1 MRFFST
7 REKSPGLLIS
17 EAIALGLASDGGLY
31 VPDRFPCFQIEDFD
45 GVTEFPEFAF
55 LVLKPFFEADPL
67 SGELEKICK
76 RAFSFPVIL
85 KDVRSS
91 QSGLATSV
99 LELFHGPTAAFKDV
113 GARFLA
119 ECLSARSRTK
129 QTILVAT
136 SGDTG
141 GAVASAFHGRPGFEV
156 VIVFPKDGVSERQRQ
171 QLTCWGG
178 NIHTYAVKG
187 SFDTCQ
193 KLVKSAFSDPELR
206 GTGKMSSANSINIG
220 RLLPQVTYYA
230 MASIQYLRKH
240 HCSASFIIPTGN
252 AGNAVAALWAKKM
265 GFPIGS
271 IGMATNA
278 NRVIPDYFKSGDWKP
293 SASVATLANAM
304 DVGHASNM
312 ERAFHLESQGFHL
325 KENVFSVSVSDEEI
339 RKTIGAG
346 EKEYGEIWCPHTATA
361 IYVRNLQ
368 RGASQDW
375 IVVSTAHPAKFETI
389 VEPLIG
395 HRIEV
400 PKVLEDLLTLKSNY
414 EEISGDYEDFSKL
427 LFFG

>member
-7 REKSPGLLIS
+7 REKSPALLIS

-31 VPDRFPCFQIEDFD
+31 VPDQFPRFQVEDFD

-55 LVLKPFFEADPL
+55 LVLKPFFTEDPL

-76 RAFSFPVIL
+76 KAFSFPIVL
-85 KDVRSS
+85 KDIRSS
-91 QSGLATSV
+91 RSGSTTSV

-119 ECLSARSRTK
+119 ECLSARGQSK

-156 VIVFPKDGVSERQRQ
+156 VIVFPKDGVSERQRK
-171 QLTCWGG
+171 QLTCWGD
-178 NIHTYAVKG
+178 NIHSYAVNG
-187 SFDTCQ
+187 NFDTCQ
-193 KLVKSAFSDPELR
+193 KLVKSAFSDPALR

-230 MASIQYLRKH
+230 LASIQYLRKH
-240 HCSASFIIPTGN
+240 RSSASFIIPTGN
-252 AGNAVAALWAKKM
+252 AGNAVAALWAKEM

-293 SASVATLANAM
+293 LASIATLANAM
-304 DVGHASNM
+304 DVGNASNM
-312 ERAFHLESQGFHL
+312 ERAFHLEAQGFHL
-325 KENVFSVSVSDEEI
+325 KENVFSVAVSDEEI
-339 RKTIGAG
+339 RKTIAAG
-346 EKEYGEIWCPHTATA
+346 EKEYGEVWCPHTATA
-361 IYVRNLQ
+361 VHVRSLQ
-368 RGASQDW
+368 RGPSQDW
-375 IVVSTAHPAKFETI
+375 VVVATAHPAKFETI

-400 PKVLEDLLTLKSNY
+400 PKVIQDLLMLKSNC
-414 EEISGDYEDFSKL
+414 EEITGDYEDFKARL
-427 LFFG
+427 